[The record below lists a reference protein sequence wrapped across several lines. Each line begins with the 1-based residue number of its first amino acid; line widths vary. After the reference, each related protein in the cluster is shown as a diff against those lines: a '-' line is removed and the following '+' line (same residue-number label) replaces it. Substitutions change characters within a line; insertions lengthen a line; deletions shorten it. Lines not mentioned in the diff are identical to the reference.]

1 MKRILLLILLALSL
15 FVAVSCSNEKPYE
28 TDLSN
33 PLPIENREPA
43 AQMIPTPDS
52 TCFSAVGYANG
63 SLFVTF
69 RNSGASYEYVSVPQR
84 VYDAL
89 WDADSMGGYY
99 NKKIKGYYECHRL
112 S

>member
-1 MKRILLLILLALSL
+1 MKRCILVILAALSL
-15 FVAVSCSNEKPYE
+15 FVLVSCSNEKPYE
-28 TDLSN
+28 TDRNN
-33 PLPIENREPA
+33 PLPIENREA
-43 AQMIPTPDS
+43 GAEMIPTPDS
-52 TCFSAVGYANG
+52 TCFSEVGYADG

-69 RNSGASYEYVSVPQR
+69 RDNGYSYEYKNVPQS

-99 NKKIKGYYECHRL
+99 NKEIKGYYECHRL